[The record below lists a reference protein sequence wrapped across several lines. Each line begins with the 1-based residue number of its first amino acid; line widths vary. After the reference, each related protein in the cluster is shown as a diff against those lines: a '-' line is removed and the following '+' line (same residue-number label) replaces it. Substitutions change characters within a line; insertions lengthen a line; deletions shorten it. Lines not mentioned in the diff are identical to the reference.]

1 MTNTSHRL
9 WHKVQV
15 LDIKPGSKLLEFGKK
30 DIFLSRITS
39 VCPNWWEICSQ
50 FKKFVTLKT
59 KKQTSQKIEIL
70 ADPCFFL
77 QVSLMLFQE
86 VWWTILPKCI
96 FARNLNHLH
105 EPCVRPGGCSL
116 AGDSEL
122 GWIFSQK
129 FILMLNLNWTWGLLR
144 PLMRPKFAKTRDKLE
159 ESYSADLGT
168 WGVAIR
174 NGCFKSNSLFLN
186 VASFRG
192 WWKLFS

>member
-1 MTNTSHRL
+1 M
-9 WHKVQV
+9 
-15 LDIKPGSKLLEFGKK
+15 
-30 DIFLSRITS
+30 
-39 VCPNWWEICSQ
+39 CPNWWEICSQ

-77 QVSLMLFQE
+77 WVSLMLFQE

-105 EPCVRPGGCSL
+105 KPCVRSGGCSQ
-116 AGDSEL
+116 AGAWEL

-144 PLMRPKFAKTRDKLE
+144 ALMPPKFAKTRDKLE

-186 VASFRG
+186 VASFRR
-192 WWKLFS
+192 WWKLLS